1 MRPVVTRPKQDL
13 TMKGT
18 EHKNDRIAA
27 ARTGL
32 LIALVWLNALGVLR
46 AWGAGCV
53 KPPNGIIAWWPGDGH
68 VLDFA
73 GTNDGCLANGACFA
87 SGVLGRAFNLDG
99 VDDFVEVGELP
110 QLQNAEAITV
120 LAWVKRRDYVNAQ
133 PGIVGRWDG
142 WPASPL
148 NSFLLYSGE
157 GPAVNKG
164 AWALAFTDGTSALL
178 AGNSPIPTTTWV
190 LIAATW
196 NSSNGYAALYKNGVL
211 DKSMTLGVGKRLSYT
226 PGCTIKIGEWG
237 IVRDAQSKFCGQIDE
252 VAIFNC
258 ALSPSEI
265 QAIYAA
271 RSSGLCRTPT
281 LVAQPQGQTNYWGQ
295 RVVLIVKAVGERP
308 MTYQWLMNGSPLLGE
323 TNASLTIDPAGAAH
337 SGFYSVIVANPRGNV
352 TSDTANLTLVPPQP
366 PTFIAQPQSQS
377 LVAGDTLVFS
387 AACSGTGPL
396 FYQWRLNGNNLPGA
410 TNETLTLTNVQAVN
424 GGSYSLVVWSSLGIV
439 ESEVA
444 LVRLQLPVLPFS
456 DAFAAAGSLTAT
468 SGTGASSNTGATAEA
483 GEARHAGKQGGKSIW
498 IKWRAPADGI
508 VSIDTFGS
516 SFDTLLA
523 VYTGNNVSNLTE
535 VAISD
540 DKGGFLTSKLRFNAR
555 SNTTYRIAV
564 DGFGGASGEVVL
576 NWDLEVTTDRLPE
589 ILVHPLCQTVSEG
602 GDVTFAVTTSDANA
616 TFQWF
621 FNGNL
626 MPGEVAP
633 QITLANVGF
642 AQVGQYFVQVTVGS
656 RSLRSRA
663 ASLQLNATDAGFQ
676 DVRTA
681 DKLLDAVA
689 TVKEGVPVFVEL
701 SRIRKLS
708 SSGAGSIA
716 RGYTGTQIFSTYG
729 AGKELGEPNHCG
741 VAGGASCWF
750 LYQAPRTGTMLID
763 TEGSTFD
770 TVLAVYTGPGTDFAS
785 LVPVACDND
794 SGSNGKWSK
803 VMFMATAG
811 MTYYF
816 AVDGVLG
823 ATGTVKLHYVL
834 GDPPAIVTQP
844 ASQAVPVGGTAI
856 LAVAAIAAPAPT
868 YQWTFNGLVITGA
881 TNVTIAVTNFQ
892 SAQAGSYQVKVSNPL
907 GVVKSDHADLVPA
920 GPLRLVSCVTTG
932 TEGPTLRIEGAP
944 YQAYVVECSTNLTQW
959 TPLAT
964 NLAATS
970 LWEYLD
976 RSATNVSRR
985 FYRAVVR

>member
-1 MRPVVTRPKQDL
+1 M
-13 TMKGT
+13 
-18 EHKNDRIAA
+18 
-27 ARTGL
+27 
-32 LIALVWLNALGVLR
+32 
-46 AWGAGCV
+46 
-53 KPPNGIIAWWPGDGH
+53 
-68 VLDFA
+68 
-73 GTNDGCLANGACFA
+73 
-87 SGVLGRAFNLDG
+87 
-99 VDDFVEVGELP
+99 
-110 QLQNAEAITV
+110 
-120 LAWVKRRDYVNAQ
+120 
-133 PGIVGRWDG
+133 
-142 WPASPL
+142 
-148 NSFLLYSGE
+148 
-157 GPAVNKG
+157 
-164 AWALAFTDGTSALL
+164 
-178 AGNSPIPTTTWV
+178 

-196 NSSNGYAALYKNGVL
+196 NSSNGYTALYKNGVL
-211 DKSMTLGVGKRLSYT
+211 DKSMTLGVGKRLSYA

-252 VAIFNC
+252 VAIFNR

-265 QAIYAA
+265 QAIYVA

-281 LVAQPQGQTNYWGQ
+281 LVAQPQSQTNHWGQ
-295 RVVLIVKAVGERP
+295 RLVLNVNAVGERP
-308 MTYQWLMNGSPLLGE
+308 MSYQWLMNGSPLLGE
-323 TNASLTIDPAGAAH
+323 TNASLMIDPAGAAN
-337 SGFYSVIVANPRGNV
+337 SGLYSVIVANPRGSV
-352 TSDTANLTLVPPQP
+352 TSDTATLTLAPLQP
-366 PTFIAQPQSQS
+366 PTFIAQPQSQT
-377 LVAGDTLVFS
+377 LVAGDTLVLM
-387 AACSGTGPL
+387 AVCSGTGPF
-396 FYQWRLNGNNLPGA
+396 FYQWRLNGNNIPGA
-410 TNETLTLTNVQAVN
+410 TNSALTLTNVQAVN
-424 GGSYSLVVWSSLGIV
+424 GGSYSLVAWSSIGIV

-444 LVRLQLPVLPFS
+444 LVRLQLPVLPFI
-456 DAFAAAGSLTAT
+456 DAFAAAGSLTTT
-468 SGTGASSNTGATAEA
+468 SGTGASSNTLATSEP
-483 GEARHAGKQGGKSIW
+483 GETRHAGKQGGKSIW

-508 VSIDTFGS
+508 ATIDTIGS

-555 SNTTYRIAV
+555 NNTTYRIAV
-564 DGFGGASGEVVL
+564 DGFGGASGDVVL
-576 NWDLEVTTDRLPE
+576 NWDLEVTSDRLPE
-589 ILVHPLCQTVSEG
+589 ILVHPLGQTVLED
-602 GDVTFAVTTSDANA
+602 GDVTFAVTTSETNA

-633 QITLANVGF
+633 QLTLANVGF
-642 AQVGQYFVQVTVGS
+642 TRVGQYFVQVTVGS

-663 ASLQLNATDAGFQ
+663 ASLQINATDAGFQ

-681 DKLLDAVA
+681 DKLLDAEA
-689 TVKEGVPVFVEL
+689 AAKEGAPVIIEL
-701 SRIRKLS
+701 FRIRKLS
-708 SSGAGSIA
+708 SSGSGSIA

-729 AGKELGEPNHCG
+729 AGKEPGEPNHCG
-741 VAGGASCWF
+741 VAGGASSWF

-785 LVPVACDND
+785 LVSVACDND

-803 VMFMATAG
+803 VMFTATAG
-811 MTYYF
+811 MTYYVV
-816 AVDGVLG
+816 VDGVNG
-823 ATGTVKLHYVL
+823 ATGTVKLNYVL

-844 ASQAVPVGGTAI
+844 ASQAVALGGTAT
-856 LAVAAIAAPAPT
+856 LRVAASAAPAPT

-881 TNVTIAVTNFQ
+881 TNVTLAVRNFQ
-892 SAQAGSYQVKVSNPL
+892 SAQAGSYRVKVSNQL
-907 GVVKSDHADLVPA
+907 GVVKSDRADLVPS

-944 YQAYVVECSTNLTQW
+944 YQTYVVECSTNLTQW

-964 NLAATS
+964 NLAATG